1 MDGMSLLDVL
11 RGVMLDPAEQTA
23 YNADPH
29 AYLEQYG
36 YDDVDPADL
45 SEAFG
50 LVADTL
56 PPDQAQA
63 AWSAATEPDDSTFGT
78 VTQDFD
84 GDPGID
90 APDDIGP
97 EGTGTDDAGLDDIDS
112 DDPGLDLPEV
122 EIPDVEIP
130 DVDLSDGAGSALSF
144 GEGDGMADMDD
155 PTFGDAAGAEATVG
169 GADDDGGIAGL
180 SSIDDDADSAFDDGF
195 DGGGF
200 DSGFDDDLSDGIGE
214 SADHGGDVEHRPAL
228 RGGQLGVGQRHEG
241 MAQPLGE
248 IDRLAVYRVEQHG
261 VPLAEGR

>member
-11 RGVMLDPAEQTA
+11 RGVMLDPAEQAA

-63 AWSAATEPDDSTFGT
+63 AWTAAAEPDDSTFGT

-84 GDPGID
+84 GESGID
-90 APDDIGP
+90 AGTDDTGTDD
-97 EGTGTDDAGLDDIDS
+97 TGTDDAGLD
-112 DDPGLDLPEV
+112 LPEV
-122 EIPDVEIP
+122 EVPDVEIP
-130 DVDLSDGAGSALSF
+130 DIDLTDGAGSALSF
-144 GEGDGMADMDD
+144 GEGDGMVDMDD
-155 PTFGDAAGAEATVG
+155 PTFGETAAAEATVG

-180 SSIDDDADSAFDDGF
+180 SSIDDGADSAFDDSF
-195 DGGGF
+195 DQGGF

-214 SADHGGDVEHRPAL
+214 STDHGGDDAGDDGL
-228 RGGQLGVGQRHEG
+228 DG
-241 MAQPLGE
+241 
-248 IDRLAVYRVEQHG
+248 LAG
-261 VPLAEGR
+261 TDPDDLDIGSF